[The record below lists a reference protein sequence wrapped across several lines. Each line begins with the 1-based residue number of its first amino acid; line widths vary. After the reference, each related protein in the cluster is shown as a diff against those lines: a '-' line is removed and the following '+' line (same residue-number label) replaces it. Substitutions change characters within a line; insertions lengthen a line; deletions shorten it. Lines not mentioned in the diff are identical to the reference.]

1 MKDFLVGRGAHWT
14 FMSLLVAA
22 AGCGHTPMDADVD
35 DVARPDDGVVDLVE
49 TTSVTVGDN
58 FFDPIDILVTGGA
71 TVFWVWDG
79 SDTHNVTFASTSI
92 GNSVTQT
99 SGIYKTIILDAIGVY
114 TYQCTIHP
122 DDMNGTVTVR
132 DLEG

>member
-1 MKDFLVGRGAHWT
+1 MF
-14 FMSLLVAA
+14 LLVAV

-35 DVARPDDGVVDLVE
+35 DVTRPEDGVVDLVE

-92 GNSVTQT
+92 GNSVT
-99 SGIYKTIILDAIGVY
+99 
-114 TYQCTIHP
+114 
-122 DDMNGTVTVR
+122 
-132 DLEG
+132 